1 MDALR
6 AGHRVA
12 FATATEWVARLTD
25 AKRDG
30 RLEDELAA
38 LGRIP
43 LLIVD
48 EVGCAP
54 RGANEPGWVR
64 GPPAGR
70 RNGRLKLGAARP
82 PEVRRRVGQP
92 RRRRTG
98 LPPAGRVRK
107 QGRKA

>member
-1 MDALR
+1 MHPR
-6 AGHRVA
+6 ARPGRASRSRDSFRTRYRVR
-12 FATATEWVARLTD
+12 FATATEWVARLAE

-54 RGANEPGWVR
+54 RGAI
-64 GPPAGR
+64 
-70 RNGRLKLGAARP
+70 
-82 PEVRRRVGQP
+82 
-92 RRRRTG
+92 
-98 LPPAGRVRK
+98 
-107 QGRKA
+107 